1 MEGSGLIYAQRTSGR
16 FVTEDTAR
24 IRQAKEKLASMQV
37 REFIRKMQELGMNR
51 EEIAELFSGDHPG
64 GRVMSECLSC
74 LDLTKRFGAKE
85 ALRSVNFKLEKG
97 RIVGLLGPNGSG
109 KTTLLK
115 LVSGLLQPT
124 DGSVL
129 IEGMPPGIETKRKV
143 SYLPDQMYLGD
154 WMRVRDIIEYFQD
167 FYEDFDGDRARAML
181 ETLGIRPSQKIRAMS
196 KGTREKVQLILVMS
210 RRASLYCLDEPIAGV
225 DPAARDYILSV
236 ILDNFQENSTL
247 LISTHLIADV
257 ENILDEVIFLKEG
270 RVVLQS
276 MVEDIRM
283 EQGKSVDGLF
293 REVFRC

>member
-1 MEGSGLIYAQRTSGR
+1 
-16 FVTEDTAR
+16 
-24 IRQAKEKLASMQV
+24 
-37 REFIRKMQELGMNR
+37 
-51 EEIAELFSGDHPG
+51 
-64 GRVMSECLSC
+64 MSECLNC

-85 ALRSVNFKLEKG
+85 ALSHVNFKLESG

-124 DGSVL
+124 GGSVL
-129 IEGMPPGIETKRKV
+129 IEGTPPCIETKKKV

-154 WMRVRDIIEYFQD
+154 WMRVRDVVEYFED
-167 FYEDFDGDRARAML
+167 FYGDFDADRARAML
-181 ETLGIRPSQKIRAMS
+181 EALKLGLNQKIRAMS

-210 RRASLYCLDEPIAGV
+210 RRARLYCLDEPIAGV

-236 ILDNFQENSTL
+236 ILDNFQEDATL

-257 ENILDEVIFLKEG
+257 ENILDEVVFLKEG

-283 EQGKSVDGLF
+283 NQGKSVDGLF